1 MTGEKRQPPESTRA
15 SRALGGL
22 TAAMNMTPEERAERG
37 RRGAAV
43 TNAKRAAAREAA
55 GLPPAKKRAPEPSAA
70 ALEPWLE
77 EVDRR
82 WPDREWSSAEARRR
96 QAILLLR
103 MATAEAIAAT
113 MRNQNEAG
121 K

>member
-1 MTGEKRQPPESTRA
+1 MTAEKRQPPASTRA

-22 TAAMNMTPEERAERG
+22 AAAANMTPEERSERG

-43 TNAKRAAAREAA
+43 TNAKKAAAREAA
-55 GLPPAKKRAPEPSAA
+55 GLPPLKKRAPEPSAA
-70 ALEPWLE
+70 ALEPWLA

-82 WPDREWSSAEARRR
+82 WPDREWTSAEARRR

-103 MATAEAIAAT
+103 IATAEAVAES
-113 MRNQNEAG
+113 MKNRNEAG
-121 K
+121 E

>member
-1 MTGEKRQPPESTRA
+1 MTGERRQPSDATRA

-22 TAAMNMTPEERAERG
+22 TAAANMTPEERSERG

-70 ALEPWLE
+70 ALEPFLRM
-77 EVDRR
+77 VDEK
-82 WPDREWSSAEARRR
+82 WPNREWGSGEARRR

-103 MATAEAIAAT
+103 IATAEAVAAA
-113 MRNQNEAG
+113 MKNANGAG
-121 K
+121 E